1 MSVFSTKH
9 IAVPVYVMAASILIS
24 VLLVGYILRE
34 NAQHQKDLI
43 QQRTEL
49 IQFLRVEVC
58 ERLLLRD
65 EIQIQYLAA
74 AVLRYQ
80 DDDPEYAAQ
89 LQTAVQ
95 ALQFTKNGCASEL
108 PE

>member
-1 MSVFSTKH
+1 MTLFGGRH
-9 IAVPVYVMAASILIS
+9 IALPVYLMAFSILAS
-24 VLLVGYILRE
+24 LLLVGYILHE

-65 EIQIQYLAA
+65 EIQIRYLAA
-74 AVLRYQ
+74 AVLRYG

-89 LQTAVQ
+89 LQSAVE

>member
-1 MSVFSTKH
+1 MRL
-9 IAVPVYVMAASILIS
+9 IAGRSIALPVYLMAFSIFAS

-34 NAQHQKDLI
+34 NAQHQKDLL
-43 QQRTEL
+43 QQRSEL

-74 AVLRYQ
+74 AVLRYG

-89 LQTAVQ
+89 LQQAVE